1 MRRLAE
7 ALGVDY
13 DQWRALTR
21 AMARMDFRTTR
32 VQGSTV
38 QMNTDDR
45 QAGRMVGQSILYLFM
60 GVAATILVAVVDD
73 VMLTG
78 TIVLTYVMAMV
89 ALMVLVDHQSVI
101 TSPDDYLVLG
111 ARPVSSKTYFAVR
124 LSNVLMYVLALT
136 TAFGVL
142 PMIAFGV
149 ARGFRPWLWLAAV
162 LAFYLASTFTALTM
176 VYSYASMLRFIG
188 VGRLTR
194 LVSYLQLVIGVL
206 VYGAYLLPGE
216 FSRLSEAGLTMPHTP
231 WLLLFP
237 PTWFAS
243 YLSIADGAFGLRQWL
258 PALASMA
265 ALLLVARGLGGRLSL
280 DYADRLG
287 AIVSAAA
294 PAAAARAGRRRPWLF
309 RRGDS
314 RVVALLIRAQFRND
328 QKFRMAIFGVLPMT
342 IVYMYLSFRD
352 GVPPDPLTG
361 RLTVDGWG
369 MISLAVL
376 FFPMMVRMSLVR
388 SDAWRA
394 SWIYFGT
401 PVSRA
406 RILRAQTYI
415 VITYFLAPY
424 LVAVSLVMG
433 WFIGRLAGVALHV
446 MFLGAM
452 SLLMLQVVTV
462 IAPELPFS
470 QPPQKLSKNGAMTF
484 WLIVMSIFGIGMSP
498 LFGRF
503 VYISPGRT
511 AVAAALFIILSLGLD
526 RLTRVRIGEQAEQL
540 EFEA

>member
-1 MRRLAE
+1 MRRLVE

-21 AMARMDFRTTR
+21 AMVRMDFRTTR

-38 QMNTDDR
+38 TTNTDDR
-45 QAGRMVGQSILYLFM
+45 QTARFFSQGILYLFM
-60 GVAATILVAVVDD
+60 GIAATILVAVMDD

-78 TIVLTYVMAMV
+78 TIVLTYVMSMV
-89 ALMVLVDHQSVI
+89 GLMVLVDHQAII

-136 TAFGVL
+136 TAFGLL

-149 ARGFRPWLWLAAV
+149 AHGFRPWLWLAAV

-176 VYSYASMLRFIG
+176 VFSYASMLRFIG

-206 VYGAYLLPGE
+206 IYGAYLLPGE
-216 FSRLSEAGLTMPHTP
+216 FSRLSEARMAMPQTP

-243 YLSIADGAFGLRQWL
+243 YLAIANGAFGLRQWL
-258 PALASMA
+258 PALASIA
-265 ALLLVARGLGGRLSL
+265 ALLMVARGLAGRLSL

-287 AIVSAAA
+287 AIMSAAA
-294 PAAAARAGRRRPWLF
+294 PAEKVQVRRRRPWLF
-309 RRGDS
+309 RSGES
-314 RVVALLIRAQFRND
+314 RVVSLLIRAQFRND
-328 QKFRMAIFGVLPMT
+328 QKFRMAIFGILPMT
-342 IVYMYLSFRD
+342 IIYMYMSFRE

-361 RLTVDGWG
+361 GVSVDGWG

-406 RILRAQTYI
+406 RILRSQTFI

-433 WFIGRLAGVALHV
+433 WFIGRFAGVALHV

-462 IAPELPFS
+462 VTPELPFS
-470 QPPQKLSKNGAMTF
+470 QPPQKLSTNGALTF
-484 WLIVMSIFGIGMSP
+484 WLIAMSLFGFAMGP
-498 LFGRF
+498 LFARF
-503 VYISPGRT
+503 VYISLSRT
-511 AVAAALFIILSLGLD
+511 ALAAGLFAVVSLMLD

>member
-1 MRRLAE
+1 MRRLVE

-45 QAGRMVGQSILYLFM
+45 QAGRMISQGILYLLM
-60 GVAATILVAVVDD
+60 GIAATIFVVVVDD

-89 ALMVLVDHQSVI
+89 GLMVLVDHQAII

-142 PMIAFGV
+142 PMIAYGV
-149 ARGFRPWLWLAAV
+149 AQGFRPWLWLAAV
-162 LAFYLASTFTALTM
+162 PAFYLASIFTALTM
-176 VYSYASMLRFIG
+176 VLSYAWMLRFIG

-206 VYGAYLLPGE
+206 IYGAYLLPGE
-216 FSRLSEAGLTMPHTP
+216 FSRISDANLTLPQTP

-243 YLSIADGAFGLRQWL
+243 YLAIADGAFGLRQWL
-258 PALASMA
+258 PAVASMA
-265 ALLLVARGLGGRLSL
+265 ALLVVARGLGGRLSL

-287 AIVSAAA
+287 VIISAAA
-294 PAAAARAGRRRPWLF
+294 PVAAVQMRSRRPWLF
-309 RRGDS
+309 RRGES
-314 RVVALLIRAQFRND
+314 RVVSLLIRAQFRND

-352 GVPPDPLTG
+352 GVPRDPLTG
-361 RLTVDGWG
+361 GVNVDGWA

-406 RILRAQTYI
+406 RILRAQTYV

-424 LVAVSLVMG
+424 LVGVSLVMG

-462 IAPELPFS
+462 ITPELPFS
-470 QPPQKLSKNGAMTF
+470 QPPQKMSKNGAMTF
-484 WLIVMSIFGIGMSP
+484 WLIVMSIFGIGMGP
-498 LFGRF
+498 LFARF
-503 VYISPGRT
+503 VYTSPSRT
-511 AVAAALFIILSLGLD
+511 VVVAALFIVTSLGLD

-540 EFEA
+540 EFGA

>member
-21 AMARMDFRTTR
+21 AMVRMDFRTTR

-45 QAGRMVGQSILYLFM
+45 QAGRMLGQGILYLFM
-60 GVAATILVAVVDD
+60 GIAATILVAVVDD

-78 TIVLTYVMAMV
+78 TIVLTYVMSMV
-89 ALMVLVDHQSVI
+89 GLMVLVDHQSII
-101 TSPDDYLVLG
+101 TSPDDYQVLG

-149 ARGFRPWLWLAAV
+149 AHGFRPWLWLAAV

-176 VYSYASMLRFIG
+176 VFSYASMLRFIG
-188 VGRLTR
+188 IGRLTR

-216 FSRLSEAGLTMPHTP
+216 FSRISQAGLTMPQTP

-243 YLSIADGAFGLRQWL
+243 YLAIADGAFGLRQWL
-258 PALASMA
+258 PALASLA
-265 ALLLVARGLGGRLSL
+265 GLLLVARGLGGRLSL
-280 DYADRLG
+280 DYAERLG
-287 AIVSAAA
+287 EIMSAAA
-294 PAAAARAGRRRPWLF
+294 PAGTVQIRSRRPWLF
-309 RRGDS
+309 RSGES
-314 RVVALLIRAQFRND
+314 RVVSLLIRAQFRND
-328 QKFRMAIFGVLPMT
+328 QKFRMAIFGILPMT
-342 IVYMYLSFRD
+342 IIYMYMSFRD
-352 GVPPDPLTG
+352 GVPHDPLAG
-361 RLTVDGWG
+361 SLNVDGWG

-406 RILRAQTYI
+406 RILRAQTFI
-415 VITYFLAPY
+415 VITYFLGPY
-424 LVAVSLVMG
+424 LLAVSLVMG

-484 WLIVMSIFGIGMSP
+484 WLIVMSIFGISMGP

-503 VYISPGRT
+503 VYISRSRT
-511 AVAAALFIILSLGLD
+511 ALAAGLFIVLSLVLD

-540 EFEA
+540 EFEV